1 MTKQEA
7 LEQGYEVMPYLEGF
21 IVKRNVNGENYYK
34 SAYPYWRKEIEPNTP
49 FVLPFYSV
57 YKTEQEAL
65 GYVGWEYAT
74 KENMVK

>member
-1 MTKQEA
+1 MTIEEA
-7 LEQGYEVMPYLEGF
+7 KEQGYEIMPFGEGF
-21 IVKRNVNGENYYK
+21 IIKREVRGENYYK

-57 YKTEQEAL
+57 YKTEAEAL
-65 GYVGWEYAT
+65 GYAGWEIAT